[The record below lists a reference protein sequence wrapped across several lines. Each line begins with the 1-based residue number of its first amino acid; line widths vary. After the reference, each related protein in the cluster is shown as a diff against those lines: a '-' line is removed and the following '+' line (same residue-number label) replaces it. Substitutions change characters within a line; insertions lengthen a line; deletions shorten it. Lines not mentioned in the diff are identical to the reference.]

1 MKIKR
6 PKRYYKVEYASDT
19 NRLYYAVQ
27 VIADCLTLESAKI
40 ACKEAVQI
48 HGWNSGTIFI
58 VLTETGTN
66 RMIERILIDVEA
78 IRLKLEGEQNE

>member
-1 MKIKR
+1 MRSKR

-19 NRLYYAVQ
+19 NRSFYAVQ

-58 VLTETGTN
+58 ELTETRTN
-66 RMIERILIDVEA
+66 RMIERSVINVEDVRSE
-78 IRLKLEGEQNE
+78 LEETEG